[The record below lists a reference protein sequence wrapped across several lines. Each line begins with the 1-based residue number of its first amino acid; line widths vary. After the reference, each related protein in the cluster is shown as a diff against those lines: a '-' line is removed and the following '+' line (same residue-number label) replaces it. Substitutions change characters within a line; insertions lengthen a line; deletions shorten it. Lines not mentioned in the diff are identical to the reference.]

1 MQPSVG
7 DLGGGP
13 FLLDHNM
20 LNPIYLSFV
29 WHCDRPAVVE
39 PEPGLKAR
47 LERLEYEPLLPEG
60 QDQAGR

>member
-7 DLGGGP
+7 DLGCGL

-29 WHCDRPAVVE
+29 RDGDRPAVVGSRL
-39 PEPGLKAR
+39 GLKAR
-47 LERLEYEPLLPEG
+47 LERLELEPLLP
-60 QDQAGR
+60 